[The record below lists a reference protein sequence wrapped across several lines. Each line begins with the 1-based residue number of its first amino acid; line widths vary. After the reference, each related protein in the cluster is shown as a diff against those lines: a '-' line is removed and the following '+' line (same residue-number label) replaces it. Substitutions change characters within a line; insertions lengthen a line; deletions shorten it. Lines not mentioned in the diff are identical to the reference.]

1 MAIMSKWYIGAG
13 EQSDIV
19 VSTRIRLAR
28 NITEYPF
35 PNKLN
40 TKSRMELNNVI
51 KEALESDNKYNL
63 RFIEMRT
70 LARFEAASMAERH
83 IISPEFASD
92 LDGRA
97 LMLSPEE
104 DISIMLNE
112 EDHIRLQVMKS
123 GFALD
128 EAYSVANEIDDV
140 LGAKFNFAFDERIG
154 FLTQCPTNLGTG
166 MRASVML
173 HLPALTLSGQIHKLI
188 NTVSKL
194 GLTFRGAFGEG
205 TNAVGDM
212 YQLSNQITLGISEEF
227 AIKNLKAITLQL
239 CAQERTAREEMLKDV
254 STEDRI
260 FRAYGLLKWARL
272 LSTKEL
278 MENLSFVRLGSVTG
292 KINIPIETVNELM
305 VSMQPATI
313 NARAGQKLPTQE
325 RDAVRA
331 SEVRNKLN

>member
-1 MAIMSKWYIGAG
+1 MSKWYLGVG

-19 VSTRIRLAR
+19 VSTRVRLAR
-28 NITEYPF
+28 NIADYPF
-35 PNKLN
+35 PSKLN
-40 TKSRMELNNVI
+40 TKSRTELNNLI
-51 KEALESDNKYNL
+51 KEAVEKDNPFNL
-63 RFIEMRT
+63 RFIEMKT

-92 LDGRA
+92 ADGRA

-112 EDHIRLQVMKS
+112 EDHIRVQVMKS

-128 EAYSVANEIDDV
+128 EAYEIADRIDDS
-140 LGAKFNFAFDERIG
+140 LNEKFDFAFDSRIG
-154 FLTQCPTNLGTG
+154 YLTQCPTNLGTG

-173 HLPALTLSGQIHKLI
+173 HLPALTMSGQIHRLI

-205 TNAVGDM
+205 TSATGDM
-212 YQLSNQITLGISEEF
+212 YQLSNQITLGISEEY

-239 CAQERTAREEMLKDV
+239 CAQERAAREELLQDAD
-254 STEDRI
+254 TEDRI
-260 FRAYGLLKWARL
+260 FRAYGILKWARL

-278 MENLSFVRLGSVTG
+278 MENLSLVRFGSVAG
-292 KINIPIETVNELM
+292 KINVPIETVNELM
-305 VSMQPATI
+305 ISMQPATI
-313 NARAGQKLPTQE
+313 NVMAGKRLEE
-325 RDAVRA
+325 RDRDMIRAKTVR
-331 SEVRNKLN
+331 EKLG

>member
-1 MAIMSKWYIGAG
+1 MSKWYLGVG

-19 VSTRIRLAR
+19 VSTRVRLAR
-28 NITEYPF
+28 NIADYPF
-35 PNKLN
+35 PSKLN
-40 TKSRMELNNVI
+40 TKSRTELNNLI
-51 KEALESDNKYNL
+51 KDAVEKDNPFNL
-63 RFIEMRT
+63 RFIEMKT

-92 LDGRA
+92 ADGRA

-112 EDHIRLQVMKS
+112 EDHIRVQVMKS

-128 EAYSVANEIDDV
+128 EAYEIADRIDDS
-140 LGAKFNFAFDERIG
+140 LNEKFNFAFDSRIG
-154 FLTQCPTNLGTG
+154 YLTQCPTNLGTG

-173 HLPALTLSGQIHKLI
+173 HLPALTMSGQIHRLI

-205 TNAVGDM
+205 TSATGDM

-239 CAQERTAREEMLKDV
+239 CAQERAAREELLQDAD
-254 STEDRI
+254 TEDRI
-260 FRAYGLLKWARL
+260 FRAYGILKWARL

-278 MENLSFVRLGSVTG
+278 MENLSLVRFGSVTG
-292 KINIPIETVNELM
+292 KINVPIETINELM
-305 VSMQPATI
+305 ISMQPATI
-313 NARAGQKLPTQE
+313 NVMAGKRLEE
-325 RDAVRA
+325 RDRDMIRAKTVR
-331 SEVRNKLN
+331 EKLG

>member
-1 MAIMSKWYIGAG
+1 MSNRWYLGVG

-28 NITEYPF
+28 NLNEYPF

-40 TKSRMELNNVI
+40 TKSRTALNNII
-51 KEALESDNKYNL
+51 KDAVETDNKFDL
-63 RFIEMRT
+63 RFVEMKS

-92 LDGRA
+92 ADGRA
-97 LMLSPEE
+97 LLISKDE
-104 DISIMLNE
+104 DICIMLNE
-112 EDHIRLQVMKS
+112 EDHIRIQIMKS

-128 EAYSVANEIDDV
+128 EAYSVADEIDDL
-140 LGAKFNFAFDERIG
+140 LGNKLQYAFDERIG
-154 FLTQCPTNLGTG
+154 YLTQCPTNLGTG

-173 HLPALTLSGQIHKLI
+173 HLPALTMNGQIHKLI
-188 NTVSKL
+188 NTISKL

-205 TNAVGDM
+205 TKATGDM

-239 CAQERTAREEMLKDV
+239 CASERAAREELLKSID
-254 STEDRI
+254 TEDAI
-260 FRAYGLLKWARL
+260 FRAYGTLKWARL

-278 MENLSFVRLGSVTG
+278 MDNLSLVRLGSVAG
-292 KINIPIETVNELM
+292 KISVPIETLNELM
-305 VSMQPATI
+305 ISMQPASI
-313 NARAGQKLPTQE
+313 NVMAQQKLDEKE
-325 RDAVRA
+325 RDTIRA
-331 SEVRNKLN
+331 TKVRNRLS

>member
-1 MAIMSKWYIGAG
+1 MSKWYIGAG

-63 RFIEMRT
+63 RFLEMRT

-128 EAYSVANEIDDV
+128 EAYEVANEIDDM
-140 LGAKFNFAFDERIG
+140 LGSKFNFAFDERIG

-239 CAQERTAREEMLKDV
+239 CAQERSAREEMLKDV

-331 SEVRNKLN
+331 TEVRNKLN

>member
-1 MAIMSKWYIGAG
+1 MSKWYLGVG

-19 VSTRIRLAR
+19 VSTRVRLAR
-28 NITEYPF
+28 NIADYPF
-35 PNKLN
+35 PSKLN
-40 TKSRMELNNVI
+40 TKSRTELNNLI
-51 KEALESDNKYNL
+51 KEAVEKDNPFNL
-63 RFIEMRT
+63 RFIEMKT

-92 LDGRA
+92 ADGRA

-112 EDHIRLQVMKS
+112 EDHIRVQVMKS

-128 EAYSVANEIDDV
+128 EAYEIADRIDDS
-140 LGAKFNFAFDERIG
+140 LNEKFDFAFDSRIG
-154 FLTQCPTNLGTG
+154 YLTQCPTNLGTG

-173 HLPALTLSGQIHKLI
+173 HLPALTMSGQIHRLI

-205 TNAVGDM
+205 TSATGDM

-239 CAQERTAREEMLKDV
+239 CAQERAAREELLQDAD
-254 STEDRI
+254 TEDRI
-260 FRAYGLLKWARL
+260 FRAYGILKWARL

-278 MENLSFVRLGSVTG
+278 MENLSLVRFGSVAG
-292 KINIPIETVNELM
+292 KINVPIETVNELM
-305 VSMQPATI
+305 ISMQPATI
-313 NARAGQKLPTQE
+313 NVMAGKRLEE
-325 RDAVRA
+325 RDRDMIRAKTVR
-331 SEVRNKLN
+331 EKLG

>member
-1 MAIMSKWYIGAG
+1 MSNRWYLGVG

-28 NITEYPF
+28 NLNEYPF

-40 TKSRMELNNVI
+40 TKSRTALNNII
-51 KEALESDNKYNL
+51 KDAVETDNKFDL
-63 RFIEMRT
+63 RFVEMKS

-92 LDGRA
+92 ADGRA
-97 LMLSPEE
+97 LMISKDE
-104 DISIMLNE
+104 DICIMLNE
-112 EDHIRLQVMKS
+112 EDHIRIQIMKS

-128 EAYSVANEIDDV
+128 EAYQVADEIDDL
-140 LGAKFNFAFDERIG
+140 LGNKLEYAFDERIG
-154 FLTQCPTNLGTG
+154 YLTQCPTNLGTG

-173 HLPALTLSGQIHKLI
+173 HLPALTMNGQIHKLI
-188 NTVSKL
+188 NTISKL

-205 TNAVGDM
+205 TKATGDM

-239 CAQERTAREEMLKDV
+239 CANERAAREELLKSID
-254 STEDRI
+254 TEDTI
-260 FRAYGLLKWARL
+260 FRAYGTLKWARL

-278 MENLSFVRLGSVTG
+278 MDNLSLVRLGSAAG
-292 KINIPIETVNELM
+292 KISVPVETLNELM
-305 VSMQPATI
+305 ISMQPASI
-313 NARAGQKLPTQE
+313 NVMAQQKLDEKE
-325 RDAVRA
+325 RDTIRA
-331 SEVRNKLN
+331 TKVRNRLS

>member
-1 MAIMSKWYIGAG
+1 MSKWYIGAG

-28 NITEYPF
+28 NIAEYPF

-40 TKSRMELNNVI
+40 TKSRTELNNMI
-51 KEALESDNKYNL
+51 KEVVEADNKYKL
-63 RFIEMRT
+63 EYKEMKT
-70 LARFEAASMAERH
+70 LARFEAAAMAERH

-92 LDGRA
+92 ADGRA
-97 LMLSPEE
+97 LLLSSEE
-104 DISIMLNE
+104 DISIMLCE
-112 EDHIRLQVMKS
+112 EDHIRVQVMKS

-128 EAYSVANEIDDV
+128 EAYSVADEIDNT
-140 LGAKFNFAFDERIG
+140 LSQSFNFAFDERIG
-154 FLTQCPTNLGTG
+154 YLTQCPTNLGTG

-205 TNAVGDM
+205 SDALGDM
-212 YQLSNQITLGISEEF
+212 YQLSNQITLGISEEA

-239 CAQERTAREEMLKDV
+239 CAQERAVRDELLKDAV
-254 STEDRI
+254 TEDKI
-260 FRAYGLLKWARL
+260 FRAYGTLKWARL
-272 LSTKEL
+272 LNTKEL
-278 MENLSFVRLGSVTG
+278 MENLSLVRLGTVSG
-292 KINIPIETVNELM
+292 KLNVPLETVNELM

-313 NARAGQKLPTQE
+313 NARAGQRLPEQE
-325 RDAVRA
+325 RDTVRA
-331 SEVRNKLN
+331 KEVRLKLN

>member
-1 MAIMSKWYIGAG
+1 MSKWYLGVG

-19 VSTRIRLAR
+19 VSTRVRLAR
-28 NITEYPF
+28 NIADYPF
-35 PNKLN
+35 PAKLN
-40 TKSRMELNNVI
+40 TKSRTELNNLI
-51 KEALESDNKYNL
+51 KEAVEKDNPFNL
-63 RFIEMRT
+63 RFIEMKT

-92 LDGRA
+92 ADGRA

-112 EDHIRLQVMKS
+112 EDHIRVQVMKS

-128 EAYSVANEIDDV
+128 EAYEIADRIDDS
-140 LGAKFNFAFDERIG
+140 LNEKFDFAFDSRIG
-154 FLTQCPTNLGTG
+154 YLTQCPTNLGTG

-173 HLPALTLSGQIHKLI
+173 HLPALTMSGQIHRLI

-205 TNAVGDM
+205 TSATGDM
-212 YQLSNQITLGISEEF
+212 YQLSNQITLGISEEY

-239 CAQERTAREEMLKDV
+239 CAQERAAREELLQDAD
-254 STEDRI
+254 TEDRI
-260 FRAYGLLKWARL
+260 FRAYGILKWARL

-278 MENLSFVRLGSVTG
+278 MENLSLVRFGSVAG
-292 KINIPIETVNELM
+292 KINVPIETVNELM
-305 VSMQPATI
+305 ISMQPATI
-313 NARAGQKLPTQE
+313 NVMAGKRLDERE
-325 RDAVRA
+325 RDMIRAKTVR
-331 SEVRNKLN
+331 EKLG

>member
-1 MAIMSKWYIGAG
+1 MSKWYIGAG

-63 RFIEMRT
+63 RFLEMRT

-140 LGAKFNFAFDERIG
+140 LGSKFNFAFDERIG

-331 SEVRNKLN
+331 SEVRSKLN

>member
-1 MAIMSKWYIGAG
+1 
-13 EQSDIV
+13 
-19 VSTRIRLAR
+19 
-28 NITEYPF
+28 
-35 PNKLN
+35 
-40 TKSRMELNNVI
+40 
-51 KEALESDNKYNL
+51 
-63 RFIEMRT
+63 
-70 LARFEAASMAERH
+70 
-83 IISPEFASD
+83 
-92 LDGRA
+92 
-97 LMLSPEE
+97 MLGS
-104 DISIMLNE
+104 
-112 EDHIRLQVMKS
+112 
-123 GFALD
+123 
-128 EAYSVANEIDDV
+128 
-140 LGAKFNFAFDERIG
+140 KFNFAFDERIG

-188 NTVSKL
+188 NTISKL

-239 CAQERTAREEMLKDV
+239 CAQERSAREEMLKDV
-254 STEDRI
+254 GTEDKI

-278 MENLSFVRLGSVTG
+278 MENLSYVRLGSVTG
-292 KINIPIETVNELM
+292 KINIPIEVVNELM

-313 NARAGQKLPTQE
+313 NARAGQKLEEVE
-325 RDAVRA
+325 RDSVRA

>member
-1 MAIMSKWYIGAG
+1 MSKWYIGAG

-28 NITEYPF
+28 NIAEYPF

-40 TKSRMELNNVI
+40 TKSRTELNMLI
-51 KEALESDNKYNL
+51 KEAVEGNNKFGL
-63 RFIEMRT
+63 DFKEMKT

-92 LDGRA
+92 ADGRA
-97 LMLSPEE
+97 LLISPEE
-104 DISIMLNE
+104 DISIMLCE
-112 EDHIRLQVMKS
+112 EDHIRVQVMKS

-128 EAYSVANEIDDV
+128 EAYAVADELDNI
-140 LGAKFNFAFDERIG
+140 LGEKFNFAFDERIG
-154 FLTQCPTNLGTG
+154 YLTQCPTNLGTG

-173 HLPALTLSGQIHKLI
+173 HLPALTVSGQIHKLI

-194 GLTFRGAFGEG
+194 GLTFRGAYGEG

-239 CAQERTAREEMLKDV
+239 CAQERTARKELLKDPV
-254 STEDRI
+254 TEDRI
-260 FRAYGLLKWARL
+260 YRAYGILKWARL
-272 LSTKEL
+272 LNTKEL
-278 MENLSFVRLGSVTG
+278 MENLSLVRLGSVSG
-292 KINIPIETVNELM
+292 KINVPLETVNELM

-313 NARAGQKLPTQE
+313 NARAGQRLPTQE
-325 RDAVRA
+325 RDKVRA
-331 SEVRNKLN
+331 TEVRKKLNA

>member
-1 MAIMSKWYIGAG
+1 
-13 EQSDIV
+13 
-19 VSTRIRLAR
+19 
-28 NITEYPF
+28 
-35 PNKLN
+35 
-40 TKSRMELNNVI
+40 MELNNVI

-63 RFIEMRT
+63 RFLEMRT

-128 EAYSVANEIDDV
+128 EAYQVANEIDDV

-212 YQLSNQITLGISEEF
+212 YLTH
-227 AIKNLKAITLQL
+227 
-239 CAQERTAREEMLKDV
+239 V
-254 STEDRI
+254 
-260 FRAYGLLKWARL
+260 
-272 LSTKEL
+272 
-278 MENLSFVRLGSVTG
+278 
-292 KINIPIETVNELM
+292 
-305 VSMQPATI
+305 
-313 NARAGQKLPTQE
+313 
-325 RDAVRA
+325 
-331 SEVRNKLN
+331 

>member
-1 MAIMSKWYIGAG
+1 MSKWYLGVG

-19 VSTRIRLAR
+19 VSTRVRLAR
-28 NITEYPF
+28 NIADYPF
-35 PNKLN
+35 PAKLN
-40 TKSRMELNNVI
+40 TKSRTELNHLI
-51 KEALESDNKYNL
+51 KEAVEKDNPFNL
-63 RFIEMRT
+63 RFIEMKT

-92 LDGRA
+92 ADGRA

-112 EDHIRLQVMKS
+112 EDHIRVQVMKS

-128 EAYSVANEIDDV
+128 EAYEIADRIDDS
-140 LGAKFNFAFDERIG
+140 LNEKFDFAFDSRIG
-154 FLTQCPTNLGTG
+154 YLTQCPTNLGTG

-173 HLPALTLSGQIHKLI
+173 HLPALTMSGQIHRLI

-205 TNAVGDM
+205 TSATGDM
-212 YQLSNQITLGISEEF
+212 YQLSNQITLGISEEY

-239 CAQERTAREEMLKDV
+239 CAQERAAREELLQDAD
-254 STEDRI
+254 TEDRI
-260 FRAYGLLKWARL
+260 FRAYGILKWARL

-278 MENLSFVRLGSVTG
+278 MENLSLVRFGSVAG
-292 KINIPIETVNELM
+292 KINVPIETVNELM
-305 VSMQPATI
+305 ISMQPATI
-313 NARAGQKLPTQE
+313 NVMAGKRLEERE
-325 RDAVRA
+325 RDMIRAKTVR
-331 SEVRNKLN
+331 EKLG

>member
-1 MAIMSKWYIGAG
+1 MSKWYIGAG

-40 TKSRMELNNVI
+40 TKSRTELNNMI
-51 KEALESDNKYNL
+51 REAVEADNKYKLQYN
-63 RFIEMRT
+63 EMKT
-70 LARFEAASMAERH
+70 LARFEAAAMAERH

-92 LDGRA
+92 ADGRA
-97 LMLSPEE
+97 LLLSSEE
-104 DISIMLNE
+104 DISIMLCE
-112 EDHIRLQVMKS
+112 EDHIRVQVMKS

-128 EAYSVANEIDDV
+128 EAYSIADEIDNK
-140 LGAKFNFAFDERIG
+140 LSQKFNFAFDERIG
-154 FLTQCPTNLGTG
+154 YLTQCPTNLGTG

-173 HLPALTLSGQIHKLI
+173 HLPALTISGQIHKLI

-205 TNAVGDM
+205 TGALGDM

-239 CAQERTAREEMLKDV
+239 CAQERAVRDELLKDAV
-254 STEDRI
+254 TEDKI
-260 FRAYGLLKWARL
+260 FRAYGTLKWARL
-272 LSTKEL
+272 LNTKEL
-278 MENLSFVRLGSVTG
+278 MENLSLVRLGTVSG
-292 KINIPIETVNELM
+292 KLNVPLETVNELM

-313 NARAGQKLPTQE
+313 NARAGQRLPEQE

-331 SEVRNKLN
+331 KEIRLKLD

>member
-1 MAIMSKWYIGAG
+1 MSKWYIGAG

-63 RFIEMRT
+63 RFLEMRT

-128 EAYSVANEIDDV
+128 EAYQVANEIDDV
-140 LGAKFNFAFDERIG
+140 LGSKFNFAFDERIG

-173 HLPALTLSGQIHKLI
+173 HLPALTISGQIHKLI

-325 RDAVRA
+325 RDAIRA

>member
-1 MAIMSKWYIGAG
+1 MSKWYIGAG

-28 NITEYPF
+28 NIVEYPF

-51 KEALESDNKYNL
+51 KETIESDNKYSL
-63 RFIEMRT
+63 RFLEMRT

-92 LDGRA
+92 SDGRA

-128 EAYSVANEIDDV
+128 EAYQVANEIDDV
-140 LGAKFNFAFDERIG
+140 LGSKFNFAFDERIG

-173 HLPALTLSGQIHKLI
+173 HLPGLTLSGQIHKLI
-188 NTVSKL
+188 NTISKL

-260 FRAYGLLKWARL
+260 FRAYGTLKWARL

-278 MENLSFVRLGSVTG
+278 MENLSWVRLGSVSG
-292 KINIPIETVNELM
+292 KINIPIEIVNELM

-313 NARAGQKLPTQE
+313 NARAGQKLPTVE
-325 RDAVRA
+325 RDTVRA
-331 SEVRNKLN
+331 TEVRAKLN

>member
-1 MAIMSKWYIGAG
+1 MSKWYLGVG

-19 VSTRIRLAR
+19 VSTRVRLAR
-28 NITEYPF
+28 NIADYPF
-35 PNKLN
+35 PAKLN
-40 TKSRMELNNVI
+40 TKSRTELNNLI
-51 KEALESDNKYNL
+51 KEAVEKDNPFNL
-63 RFIEMRT
+63 RFIEMKT

-92 LDGRA
+92 ADGRA

-112 EDHIRLQVMKS
+112 EDHIRVQVMKS

-128 EAYSVANEIDDV
+128 EAYEIADRIDDS
-140 LGAKFNFAFDERIG
+140 LNEKFDFAFDSRIG
-154 FLTQCPTNLGTG
+154 YLTQCPTNLGTG

-173 HLPALTLSGQIHKLI
+173 HLPALTMSGQIHRLI

-205 TNAVGDM
+205 TSATGDM
-212 YQLSNQITLGISEEF
+212 YQLSNQITLGISEEY

-239 CAQERTAREEMLKDV
+239 CAQERAAREELLQDAD
-254 STEDRI
+254 TEDRI
-260 FRAYGLLKWARL
+260 FRAYGILKWARL

-278 MENLSFVRLGSVTG
+278 MENLSLVRFGSVAG
-292 KINIPIETVNELM
+292 KINVPIETVNELM
-305 VSMQPATI
+305 ISMQPATI
-313 NARAGQKLPTQE
+313 NVMAGKRLEE
-325 RDAVRA
+325 RI
-331 SEVRNKLN
+331 

>member
-1 MAIMSKWYIGAG
+1 MSKWYIGAG

-28 NITEYPF
+28 NINEYPF

-40 TKSRMELNNVI
+40 TKTRMELNNVI
-51 KEALESDNKYNL
+51 KDAVESNNKFGL

-128 EAYSVANEIDDV
+128 EAYSVANEIDDL
-140 LGAKFNFAFDERIG
+140 LGDKFNFAFDERIG
-154 FLTQCPTNLGTG
+154 YLTQCPTNLGTG

-194 GLTFRGAFGEG
+194 GLTFRGTFGEG
-205 TNAVGDM
+205 TKAVGDM

-227 AIKNLKAITLQL
+227 AVKNLKAITLQL
-239 CAQERTAREEMLKDV
+239 CAQERAAREEMLKDI
-254 STEDRI
+254 STDDRI
-260 FRAYGLLKWARL
+260 FRAYGILKWARL

-278 MENLSFVRLGSVTG
+278 MENLSLVRLGSVTG

-313 NARAGQKLPTQE
+313 NARAGQRLPEQE
-325 RDAVRA
+325 RDSVRA
-331 SEVRNKLN
+331 TEVRNKLN

>member
-1 MAIMSKWYIGAG
+1 MSKWYIGSG

-28 NITEYPF
+28 NINEYPF

-40 TKSRMELNNVI
+40 TKTRMELNNVI
-51 KEALESDNKYNL
+51 KEAIESDNKFGL

-97 LMLSPEE
+97 LMLSADE
-104 DISIMLNE
+104 DISLMLNE

-128 EAYSVANEIDDV
+128 EAYAVANELDDM
-140 LGAKFNFAFDERIG
+140 LSDKFNFAFDERIG
-154 FLTQCPTNLGTG
+154 YLTQCPTNLGTG

-188 NTVSKL
+188 NTISKL

-205 TNAVGDM
+205 TKAVGDM

-227 AIKNLKAITLQL
+227 AVKNLKAITLQL
-239 CAQERTAREEMLKDV
+239 CAQERAAREEMLKDI
-254 STEDRI
+254 STDDRI
-260 FRAYGLLKWARL
+260 FRAYGILKWARL

-278 MENLSFVRLGSVTG
+278 MENLSLVRLGSVTG
-292 KINIPIETVNELM
+292 KISIPIETVNELM

-313 NARAGQKLPTQE
+313 NARAGQRLPEQE
-325 RDAVRA
+325 RDSVRA
-331 SEVRNKLN
+331 AEVRNKLN

>member
-1 MAIMSKWYIGAG
+1 MSKWYIGVG

-28 NITEYPF
+28 NISDYPF

-40 TKSRMELNNVI
+40 TKSKTELNNMI
-51 KEALESDNKYNL
+51 KDAIGSDNKFGL
-63 RFIEMRT
+63 RYIEMKT

-92 LDGRA
+92 ADGRA

-104 DISIMLNE
+104 DICIMLNE
-112 EDHIRLQVMKS
+112 EDHIRVQVMKS
-123 GFALD
+123 GFALE
-128 EAYSVANEIDDV
+128 EAYSVADGIDD
-140 LGAKFNFAFDERIG
+140 LLNEKFNFAFDSRIG
-154 FLTQCPTNLGTG
+154 YLTQCPTNLGTG

-173 HLPALTLSGQIHKLI
+173 HLPALTMSGQINRLI
-188 NTVSKL
+188 STVSKL
-194 GLTFRGAFGEG
+194 GLTIRGAFGEG
-205 TNAVGDM
+205 TRAVGDM

-239 CAQERTAREEMLKDV
+239 CAQERAAREELLNDP
-254 STEDRI
+254 TAEDRI

-278 MENLSFVRLGSVTG
+278 MENLSLVRMGAVSG
-292 KINIPIETVNELM
+292 KISVPIETINELM
-305 VSMQPATI
+305 ISMQPASI
-313 NARAGQKLPTQE
+313 NVMAGKRLEE
-325 RDAVRA
+325 RDRDSVRA
-331 SEVRNKLN
+331 KTVREKLN

>member
-1 MAIMSKWYIGAG
+1 MSKWYIGAG

-28 NITEYPF
+28 NIAEYPF

-40 TKSRMELNNVI
+40 TKSRTELNMLI
-51 KEALESDNKYNL
+51 KEAVEGNNKFGL
-63 RFIEMRT
+63 DFKEMKT

-92 LDGRA
+92 ADGRA
-97 LMLSPEE
+97 LLISPEE
-104 DISIMLNE
+104 DISIMLCE
-112 EDHIRLQVMKS
+112 EDHIRVQVMKS

-128 EAYSVANEIDDV
+128 EAYAVADEIDNA
-140 LGAKFNFAFDERIG
+140 LGEKFNFAFDERIG
-154 FLTQCPTNLGTG
+154 YLTQCPTNLGTG

-194 GLTFRGAFGEG
+194 GLTFRGAYGEG
-205 TNAVGDM
+205 TNAIGDM

-239 CAQERTAREEMLKDV
+239 CANERAAREELLKSID
-254 STEDRI
+254 TEDAV
-260 FRAYGLLKWARL
+260 FRAYGTLKWARV

-278 MENLSFVRLGSVTG
+278 MDNLSLVRLGSVAG
-292 KINIPIETVNELM
+292 KISVPLETINELM
-305 VSMQPATI
+305 ISMQPASI
-313 NARAGQKLPTQE
+313 NVLAQQKLDEKE
-325 RDAVRA
+325 RDTIRATRVR
-331 SEVRNKLN
+331 KMLN

>member
-1 MAIMSKWYIGAG
+1 MSKWYIGAG

-28 NITEYPF
+28 NIAEYPF

-40 TKSRMELNNVI
+40 TKSRTELNMLI
-51 KEALESDNKYNL
+51 KEAVEADNKFGL
-63 RFIEMRT
+63 DFKEMKT

-92 LDGRA
+92 ADGRA
-97 LMLSPEE
+97 LMLSRDE
-104 DISIMLNE
+104 DISIMLCE
-112 EDHIRLQVMKS
+112 EDHIRVQVMKS

-128 EAYSVANEIDDV
+128 EAYAVADEIDNS
-140 LGAKFNFAFDERIG
+140 LGEKFNFAFDERIG
-154 FLTQCPTNLGTG
+154 YLTQCPTNLGTG

-205 TNAVGDM
+205 TTAVGDM

-239 CAQERTAREEMLKDV
+239 CAQERAAREEMLKDMN
-254 STEDRI
+254 TEDKI
-260 FRAYGLLKWARL
+260 FRAYGTLKWARL
-272 LSTKEL
+272 LNTKEL
-278 MENLSFVRLGSVTG
+278 MENLSLVRLGSVSG
-292 KINIPIETVNELM
+292 KINVPIETVNELM

-313 NARAGQKLPTQE
+313 NARAGQRLPTQE
-325 RDAVRA
+325 RDMIRATEVRA
-331 SEVRNKLN
+331 KLG

>member
-1 MAIMSKWYIGAG
+1 MSKWYIGAG

-63 RFIEMRT
+63 RFLEMRT

-128 EAYSVANEIDDV
+128 EAYQVANEIDDV
-140 LGAKFNFAFDERIG
+140 LGSKFNFAFDERIG

-325 RDAVRA
+325 RDAIRA

>member
-1 MAIMSKWYIGAG
+1 MSKWYIGAG

-63 RFIEMRT
+63 RFLEMRT

-128 EAYSVANEIDDV
+128 EAYSIANEIDDV
-140 LGAKFNFAFDERIG
+140 LGDKFNFAFDERIG

-254 STEDRI
+254 GTEDRI

-325 RDAVRA
+325 RDSIRA
-331 SEVRNKLN
+331 TEVRTKLN